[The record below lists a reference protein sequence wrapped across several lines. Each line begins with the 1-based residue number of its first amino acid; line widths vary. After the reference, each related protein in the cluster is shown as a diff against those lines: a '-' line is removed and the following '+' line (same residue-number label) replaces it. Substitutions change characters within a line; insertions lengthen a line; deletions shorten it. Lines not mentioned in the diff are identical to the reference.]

1 MGARL
6 KRFLPQF
13 KALGENIAFG
23 SYKLNAGKRNVLA
36 LLVDDGV
43 PSRGHRT
50 NLFSPN
56 FNIIGSATGPH
67 NGYESMFTQNFGK
80 L

>member
-1 MGARL
+1 MDARL
-6 KRFLPQF
+6 QRFLP
-13 KALGENIAFG
+13 KYLALGENLAFG

-43 PSRGHRT
+43 PSRGHRD

-56 FNIIGSATGPH
+56 FNIIGSAAGAHT
-67 NGYESMFTQNFGK
+67 GYEFMFTQNFGR